1 MTTTRITSTT
11 VEVADQDRALAFYRD
26 VLGCEVRVDVELWPG
41 GRWLEV
47 APPGSG
53 VGVALLTRAS
63 GFPLGVRYGTADAD
77 AAHAALRAA
86 GVEPHEGVL
95 RLDFAPPMFTLD
107 DPDGNTVVL
116 IQDEDEAPAAGADD
130 PASVVRALFAAYL
143 AQDREAAERLVADD
157 LVFTSPQDDHID
169 RAAYFERCFPT
180 ASRVRT
186 QELREVAPTG
196 GDGVFV
202 MYEYELVTGG
212 RHRNSELITVRGG
225 RVREVQVF
233 FGGSVR

>member
-47 APPGSG
+47 APPGSP
-53 VGVALLTRAS
+53 VGIALLTRAS

-77 AAHAALRAA
+77 AAHAALRAD

-95 RLDFAPPMFTLD
+95 RLDFAPPMFTLA

-116 IQDEDEAPAAGADD
+116 IEDEPTATGSGHRVA
-130 PASVVRALFAAYL
+130 VVRALLDAYL
-143 AQDREAAERLVADD
+143 AQDRAAAERLVADD
-157 LVFTSPQDDHID
+157 LVFTSPQDDRID

-180 ASRVRT
+180 AGRVRS

-196 GDGVFV
+196 ADGVFV
-202 MYEYELVTGG
+202 MYEYELVAGG

-225 RVREVQVF
+225 QVHEVQVF
-233 FGGSVR
+233 FGGSVS